1 MKYAK
6 SFGISFAI
14 SLSLLL
20 LFTFL
25 ITIFSYF
32 NIINGSGI
40 HTSMIIFYILSLFIG
55 GFYLGKNSFKKGWLE
70 GIKLGMTILLLFF
83 LINLLVF
90 NNDLSIKTLIYDI
103 ILLTA
108 CIFGSML
115 GINFKKEIPK
125 N

>member
-1 MKYAK
+1 MKYMK
-6 SFGISFAI
+6 SFGISFVI

-20 LFTFL
+20 LFTFF
-25 ITIFSYF
+25 ITLFSYF
-32 NIINGSGI
+32 NLIQGTFMN
-40 HTSMIIFYILSLFIG
+40 TSMIILYILSLFIG

-70 GIKLGMTILLLFF
+70 GFKLGIVILFLFF
-83 LINLLVF
+83 LINLIFF

-103 ILLTA
+103 ILLIA